1 MYAPQGARQRV
12 PFFCM
17 SRLSHPG
24 TRMRPGLP
32 CAGIAV
38 AVRMVPVR
46 VIAVRVM
53 AVRSVGSAHADAQIA
68 IAIHAQLHIRK
79 LTRTGRVL
87 NAHALAVLAGE
98 RGRPAVAI
106 ASLAVKERHV
116 QAALPAAGLREQGH
130 LATRHTSSSSRPIHS
145 ASSYYESRRICVRNL
160 MKREKCGI
168 ILSDTYSG
176 GKL

>member
-24 TRMRPGLP
+24 TRMRSEPSP
-32 CAGIAV
+32 AGITV
-38 AVRMVPVR
+38 TIRMVPVR
-46 VIAVRVM
+46 VIAVR
-53 AVRSVGSAHADAQIA
+53 SVGSAHANAQIA
-68 IAIHAQLHIRK
+68 IAVHAQLHIRK
-79 LTRTGRVL
+79 LARTGRVL
-87 NAHALAVLAGE
+87 NAHALAVLAG
-98 RGRPAVAI
+98 GCGPPAVAI

-116 QAALPAAGLREQGH
+116 QAALPAEGLREQGH

-145 ASSYYESRRICVRNL
+145 ASSYYENRRICVRNL